1 MSQLNVIASCMLF
14 VSCAIWTSGEVFT
27 AITDVEPL
35 LETHQRIIDDL
46 DDYIFK
52 EEQRLNILKRHLD
65 IYKRE
70 QKKAMEDIPNYLGNP
85 INAFTLIK
93 RLTSDLDDIEK
104 SIDIGTE
111 YIKNV
116 TVTHHDVKYP
126 TLEDLEGAAIALT
139 RLQQTY
145 DLEVDEL
152 AEGKLNGV
160 TYSTPMSAGDC
171 YELGKALYTEQDY
184 RNALAWMTV
193 ALRKFKL
200 EKIRY
205 HFTEEDILEYI
216 GFANYLLGD
225 IEVALEWTKK
235 LLTVNPNHQRARGNV
250 PHYNKMI
257 TEEKEAMKRRRRG
270 IIITNG
276 TLSLWKNVFVQ
287 HSFSTNPDT
296 GEEIEKEVEKP
307 ASSMSYENDFTIY
320 EKLCR
325 GESNLSPSISKKLT
339 CQYLTGE
346 HPFLRYAAIK
356 MEYLYRDPDIVMFYD
371 VLSDN
376 EIDII
381 KKLATP
387 KFSRTQVNYSA
398 AGGVKPANFR
408 ISKYGALSDKASP
421 TVARVSR
428 RVSAFTNFDM
438 SSAEPLQ
445 VVNYGIGGHY
455 TPHYDYYRPNEESI
469 TDEDGDRIAT
479 VLFYMSD
486 VAQGGATVFLD
497 IGVSVFP
504 VKGAALVWMNL
515 HRSGEGDLATRH
527 AACPVLLGSK
537 WASNKWI
544 HERGQEFLRPCG
556 LEYQS
561 QDMHIKLPRNV
572 PTTQNNILLRI

>member
-1 MSQLNVIASCMLF
+1 MSQLNIITLPILIASF
-14 VSCAIWTSGEVFT
+14 VIWADGEIYTSTHEM
-27 AITDVEPL
+27 EYL
-35 LETHQRIIDDL
+35 LETQQRVVKEL
-46 DDYIFK
+46 DAYISK
-52 EEQRLNILKRHLD
+52 EEQRLNTLKRHLE

-70 QKKAMEDIPNYLGNP
+70 EEKAMEDPVNYVGNP

-93 RLTSDLDDIEK
+93 RLTYDLKEIETHIK
-104 SIDIGTE
+104 VGTE
-111 YIKNV
+111 YINNV
-116 TVTHHDVKYP
+116 TFRHDDVMYP
-126 TLEDLEGAAIALT
+126 TQEDLTGAAVALS

-145 DLEVDEL
+145 QLEVDEL
-152 AEGKLNGV
+152 AEGKLKGV
-160 TYSTPMSAGDC
+160 TYSTPLTGGDC
-171 YELGKALYTEQDY
+171 YELGKALYNEKIYKDS
-184 RNALAWMTV
+184 LEWMTV
-193 ALRKFKL
+193 ALRKY
-200 EKIRY
+200 EMEQITY
-205 HFTEEDILEYI
+205 NFTKENIFNYI
-216 GFANYLLGD
+216 ANTNYALGD
-225 IEVALEWTKK
+225 IKSALEWTKK
-235 LLTVNPNHQRARGNV
+235 ILILNPSHKRASVNILHLNNLIA
-250 PHYNKMI
+250 
-257 TEEKEAMKRRRRG
+257 EEEEALKRSRRG
-270 IIITNG
+270 DIG
-276 TLSLWKNVFVQ
+276 EDLDEEFEEMDGMP
-287 HSFSTNPDT
+287 NPYLDW
-296 GEEIEKEVEKP
+296 IV
-307 ASSMSYENDFTIY
+307 YQ
-320 EKLCR
+320 KLCQ
-325 GESNLSPSISKKLT
+325 GEIKLLPTMAKRLT